1 MKKFLLLLIGL
12 VFPSTSMA
20 ITQVVSADQTLSNG
34 DVMSIVT
41 QQVYGT
47 TKNFTVSGNQQIMSG
62 GTSYNSNIYPY
73 GQQNVEAGGISYN
86 TNVQYRAVQNVNG
99 TAYSSTVATSGTIDV
114 NAGGYAEDTTVNG
127 GIFIVSAGA
136 TVAKTYLNGGRE
148 NISGTDESSFVSGGL
163 QEILSGGISKQAVV
177 TGGTQQVDVG
187 GSSIGATFSNNGR
200 QKVYGTT
207 EQTTVNSGAIID
219 IIDNG
224 TAQQTTLNGGSMNV
238 DYGATSY
245 QTTVNSGTQSIYG
258 TETGSSV
265 NGGRQQVENGGFVS
279 GAVVKTGGVQ
289 SIFSGGRAENTTLEN
304 GGWMFLF
311 SGGTL
316 SGTITANNS
325 VVNIVGSN
333 SIPDMEIQNSAIN
346 IPRDYAFSTVQFGNL
361 SGSGIFSINSDLSEG
376 TSDKILIDS
385 GSGNF
390 GLIVHDYSADGS
402 TPLKYEII
410 DENAGASDRFYLVGN
425 AVDVGAYRYNL
436 EQEGSN
442 WFLVRTQDVTDSALL
457 AKNTYSSLASLFY
470 THLTPVYNRIRLYR
484 SSDKPDNHLWIKGLG
499 QELKFDY
506 KDGSSSQIKLYGSEV
521 GYDQEVWKN
530 SFASLSLGLYG
541 GYTSSQQKYD
551 RSGHG
556 DADTRALGFYG
567 VFKTRNH
574 YFVDIVGT
582 YFQHN
587 QKLKTYMPAGSEVVG
602 KYDVDSWQISSS
614 LGKRFY
620 LAKDWFLEPSVGF
633 NYMYLGSVHYRTNYN
648 TLVEADDANYFTT
661 RADIVTGKTFTTL
674 KNNRLDAYGRF
685 ALIHD
690 VDGTSDVCVA
700 DYCFKEDLS
709 SLRYEVG
716 AGIQSYWKD
725 NLFAYT
731 EASTQ
736 FGSRIQLPFE
746 ISFGVQYHF

>member
-316 SGTITANNS
+316 SDTITANNS

-457 AKNTYSSLASLFY
+457 AKNTYSSLASLFSEETRGY
-470 THLTPVYNRIRLYR
+470 PSRLRDIEEEMKADREKELAEARANRQNIKSNYRGLILTLCANNSNEAIEKLSQILTLEGLSKQEAKTILLDNFDIIIETKKDEIGRRKI
-484 SSDKPDNHLWIKGLG
+484 SSIQEINLLNDDYIKDIFTLDYSQQHKSQGIIPLFYEDIKNNSLPIGDNIFSEEYKHTYHKGIDIDAQFAKKGTNIDILKKFKKDLPTPNDENIEDLKEETPK
-499 QELKFDY
+499 QEEIEKEINEEELMQKAQEKFDELKKNVQMQGDFE
-506 KDGSSSQIKLYGSEV
+506 IKLE
-521 GYDQEVWKN
+521 DIQE
-530 SFASLSLGLYG
+530 
-541 GYTSSQQKYD
+541 SQNEQ
-551 RSGHG
+551 
-556 DADTRALGFYG
+556 
-567 VFKTRNH
+567 V
-574 YFVDIVGT
+574 
-582 YFQHN
+582 
-587 QKLKTYMPAGSEVVG
+587 
-602 KYDVDSWQISSS
+602 
-614 LGKRFY
+614 
-620 LAKDWFLEPSVGF
+620 
-633 NYMYLGSVHYRTNYN
+633 
-648 TLVEADDANYFTT
+648 
-661 RADIVTGKTFTTL
+661 
-674 KNNRLDAYGRF
+674 
-685 ALIHD
+685 
-690 VDGTSDVCVA
+690 
-700 DYCFKEDLS
+700 
-709 SLRYEVG
+709 
-716 AGIQSYWKD
+716 
-725 NLFAYT
+725 
-731 EASTQ
+731 
-736 FGSRIQLPFE
+736 
-746 ISFGVQYHF
+746 